1 MMERKGLAWWAAGK
15 GGEAA
20 VAVEHT
26 ENALDKAQASPRRQ
40 D

>member
-20 VAVEHT
+20 VAVERT
-26 ENALDKAQASPRRQ
+26 ENALDKAQTSPRRQ